1 MQRES
6 DGQGTARLSDEC
18 MSSLLEGDE
27 QLERELTG
35 EPVVAPATGSI
46 VLHAALTA
54 GVVLYYI
61 LGGFFHSN
69 LWGGSAAGGA
79 IRVNVVSSALP
90 LPSDQPPNQNV
101 LATEKPSQ
109 APALPLPKAAPVIDQ
124 KAIPILGKQE
134 KPKPQ
139 IAPKTPP
146 KQPQPKQDNR
156 AQYGEQAASSMPR
169 AVQGQATTTGP
180 TSVSE
185 GDFGSRFPWYVDG
198 INRKMSTSWDKREVD
213 PSTPKG
219 ARVFLVFTIRRD
231 GTPSDVQLDRSSG
244 SATLDRSCMRG
255 VQRVDT
261 FGNLPGAYNSS
272 TLKVSYYCE
281 Y

>member
-1 MQRES
+1 
-6 DGQGTARLSDEC
+6 
-18 MSSLLEGDE
+18 MSNLLEGDE
-27 QLERELTG
+27 QLERELMG

-46 VLHAALTA
+46 VLHAGLALA
-54 GVVLYYI
+54 IVLYYI
-61 LGGFFHSN
+61 LGGFFHHN
-69 LWGGSAAGGA
+69 VWGGAGVGGA
-79 IRVNVVSSALP
+79 IRVNVTSALP

-109 APALPLPKAAPVIDQ
+109 APALPLPKAAPAVDE
-124 KAIPILGKQE
+124 KAIPIQGKQEKE

-139 IAPKTPP
+139 PVPKTPP
-146 KQPQPKQDNR
+146 KQPPPKVDNR

-169 AVQGQATTTGP
+169 AVQNPATTVGP

-185 GDFGSRFPWYVDG
+185 GDFGSRFPWYVDA
-198 INRKMSTSWDKREVD
+198 INRKMAQNWNKREVD
-213 PSTPKG
+213 PATPRG

-231 GTPSDVQLDRSSG
+231 GTPGDVQLDRSSG
-244 SATLDRSCMRG
+244 SPTLDRSCIRG

-261 FGNLPGAYNSS
+261 FGNLPGAYTSNS
-272 TLKVSYYCE
+272 LKVSYYCE